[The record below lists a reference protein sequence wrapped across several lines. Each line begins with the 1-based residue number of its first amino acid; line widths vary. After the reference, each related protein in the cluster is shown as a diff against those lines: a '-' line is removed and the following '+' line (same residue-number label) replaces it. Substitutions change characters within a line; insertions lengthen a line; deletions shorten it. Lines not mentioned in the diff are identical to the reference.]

1 MAALVVVALAATG
14 LFYIAHRNAS
24 NLADGGLAFDLS
36 GPSAQLGGSSDS
48 QLVDLALQKLE
59 TNYYRPIDPQTPI
72 DGERKALIAVLR
84 HQVPDATLPQ
94 ETATGTQSDDAV
106 MAEKVLADAK
116 DRYAKRLG
124 SEGDADLTQAAL
136 RGIMASVKDPYT
148 EYMSPHEAQSL
159 EELLSGGDFGGIGV
173 YIDEAKDG
181 VITIYPIEGTPAA
194 RAGMKPQEVLD
205 AVDGHATKGV
215 PLSQVEG
222 LIRGPAGTKV
232 VLVAHEPS
240 GASGGSPHRYDI
252 VRDVIH
258 VPTVLAKKEGDI
270 EYIRLADFGTTSA
283 DEVHRALLQGKANG
297 AKGYILDLRDNG
309 GGLLRAAVDISS
321 FIIPQGTIVST
332 IDRAGNRDVES
343 ANGDAIPNLGPIV
356 VLVNK
361 YTASASEITSGA
373 LQDYR
378 AATIIGT
385 KTFGKGVVQNVYR
398 MPDQGSLKITTAR
411 YVTPLGRDIQHRG
424 ITPDVVIEQ
433 DPLIW
438 PGSANDKQLSAAK
451 AHLQQLI
458 RS

>member
-1 MAALVVVALAATG
+1 M
-14 LFYIAHRNAS
+14 
-24 NLADGGLAFDLS
+24 
-36 GPSAQLGGSSDS
+36 
-48 QLVDLALQKLE
+48 
-59 TNYYRPIDPQTPI
+59 
-72 DGERKALIAVLR
+72 
-84 HQVPDATLPQ
+84 
-94 ETATGTQSDDAV
+94 
-106 MAEKVLADAK
+106 
-116 DRYAKRLG
+116 
-124 SEGDADLTQAAL
+124 
-136 RGIMASVKDPYT
+136 
-148 EYMSPHEAQSL
+148 
-159 EELLSGGDFGGIGV
+159 
-173 YIDEAKDG
+173 
-181 VITIYPIEGTPAA
+181 
-194 RAGMKPQEVLD
+194 
-205 AVDGHATKGV
+205 
-215 PLSQVEG
+215 
-222 LIRGPAGTKV
+222 
-232 VLVAHEPS
+232 
-240 GASGGSPHRYDI
+240 
-252 VRDVIH
+252 
-258 VPTVLAKKEGDI
+258 LAKKEGDI

-283 DEVHRALLQGKANG
+283 DEVHRALLQGKTNG

-438 PGSANDKQLSAAK
+438 PGSTNDKQLEAAK
-451 AHLQQLI
+451 ARLQRLI